1 VSVDRPIDW
10 DLWWEHLRA
19 TALVGTARRDV
30 PPVPD
35 LGTRPPDGAGREQ
48 ALLEAAAL
56 GDAVRRAG
64 RLADPAPEPDEP
76 APAESLPVA
85 PSPATQILELLL
97 TQGPVGPSARGTLTV
112 HWLHTAAAAGRI
124 VPPRLLPALLDAST
138 PGSLVRAAVRPVLGE
153 RGAWLA
159 ARNPTW
165 AWVHEER
172 RATGGDR
179 VAKIAAARG
188 ADPAAGRELAE
199 NFTGGAQERAL
210 AVAAL
215 AIGLDPD
222 DEPFL
227 ERCLDDRARSVRE
240 EAQRL
245 LDRLPG
251 SARAAR
257 MADRLRPLI
266 SVSGTLRKKL
276 AIELPDDPDDAA
288 ERDGLVQPG
297 PGTSK
302 RNRWLQQIVMGAPL
316 EVWCEATGAEPGKV
330 LAMMSADDAL
340 VLYGALTVAAA
351 GRGDRAWARALMVA
365 SPDTR
370 LLAVL
375 PAEEREAFLAKRV
388 ATMPLSKLTAELQ
401 MSPRPWGPDLSGK
414 VLAAIG
420 RDPESGH
427 TVRVLRDVLPT
438 ALHPST
444 LPAVEKA
451 MKAAGD
457 DAYVRTAL
465 RDVLQ
470 FQSLHQ
476 SISEAFR

>member
-1 VSVDRPIDW
+1 MSTDRPIDW

-19 TALVGTARRDV
+19 AALVGTARRDV

-35 LGTRPPDGAGREQ
+35 LGTQPPDAAGRER
-48 ALLEAAAL
+48 ALLEAAAM

-64 RLADPAPEPDEP
+64 RLADPAPPPDEP

-85 PSPATQILELLL
+85 PSPAAQILELLL
-97 TQGPVGPSARGTLTV
+97 TQGPVGPAARTTLTV
-112 HWLHTAAAAGRI
+112 HWLETAATAGRV

-138 PGSLVRAAVRPVLGE
+138 SGSLVRAAVRPVLGE

-159 ARNPTW
+159 ARNPAW

-172 RATGGDR
+172 RDGGGDR
-179 VAKIAAARG
+179 LAVLAATRRT
-188 ADPAAGRELAE
+188 DPAAGRELAE
-199 NFTGGAQERAL
+199 TFTGGAQDRAL

-215 AIGLDPD
+215 AVGLGPD
-222 DEPFL
+222 DEAFL
-227 ERCLDDRARSVRE
+227 ERCLDDRARAVRE

-245 LDRLPG
+245 LDRMPD

-257 MADRLRPLI
+257 MAALLRPLI
-266 SVSGTLRKKL
+266 SVSGTLRKRL
-276 AIELPDDPDDAA
+276 AVELPDDPDDAA
-288 ERDGLVQPG
+288 RRDGLVEPG
-297 PGTSK
+297 PRTSK

-316 EVWCEATGAEPGKV
+316 EVWSEATGAEPAKV
-330 LAMMSADDAL
+330 LAMMAAEDAL
-340 VLYGALTVAAA
+340 VLYGALTAAAA

-375 PAEEREAFLAKRV
+375 PAEEREAFLSRRV
-388 ATMPLSKLTAELQ
+388 STMPLGRLTAELQ
-401 MSPRPWGPDLSGK
+401 MSPRPWGPDLSRT

-427 TVRVLRDVLPT
+427 AVRVLRDVLPT
-438 ALHPST
+438 ALHPSS

-470 FQSLHQ
+470 FQSLHR
-476 SISEAFR
+476 SISEAF

>member
-1 VSVDRPIDW
+1 
-10 DLWWEHLRA
+10 
-19 TALVGTARRDV
+19 
-30 PPVPD
+30 VPD
-35 LGTRPPDGAGREQ
+35 LGAHPPDGAGRER

-64 RLADPAPEPDEP
+64 RLADPAPASPEP
-76 APAESLPVA
+76 APSESRPVA

-97 TQGPVGPSARGTLTV
+97 IQGPVGPAARTTLTV
-112 HWLHTAAAAGRI
+112 HWLETAASAGRV
-124 VPPRLLPALLDAST
+124 VPPRLLPALLESST
-138 PGSLVRAAVRPVLGE
+138 SGSLVRAVVRPVLGE
-153 RGAWLA
+153 RGVWLA
-159 ARNPTW
+159 AQNP
-165 AWVHEER
+165 AWDWVLTSPEEVPVTAESA
-172 RATGGDR
+172 RARIQERWQTDS
-179 VAKIAAARG
+179 
-188 ADPAAGRELAE
+188 
-199 NFTGGAQERAL
+199 AQDRAL

-215 AIGLDPD
+215 AAGLGPG
-222 DEPFL
+222 DEEFL
-227 ERCLDDRARSVRE
+227 EHCLDDRSKAVRE

-257 MADRLRPLI
+257 MAARLRPLI

-276 AIELPDDPDDAA
+276 AVEPPDDPDDAA
-288 ERDGLVQPG
+288 RRDGLVQPG

-316 EVWCEATGAEPGKV
+316 EVWSEATGAEPAKV
-330 LAMMSADDAL
+330 LAMMAADDAL
-340 VLYGALTVAAA
+340 VLYGALTAAAA
-351 GRGDRAWARALMVA
+351 GRGDRAWARALLMT

-375 PAEEREAFLAKRV
+375 PADEREAFLERRV
-388 ATMPLSKLTAELQ
+388 ATMTLGKVAAELR
-401 MSPRPWGPDLSGK
+401 MSPRPWGPGLSRA

-427 TVRVLRDVLPT
+427 AVRVLRDVLPT
-438 ALHPST
+438 ALDPSS

-457 DAYVRTAL
+457 DAFVRTAL

-470 FQSLHQ
+470 FQSLHA